1 MRWFRRKTAGEVV
14 FDFANMTLLIL
25 LCIVTIYPFL
35 YVVTRSVMQSTDRAL
50 HPFSVLPRERIT
62 LEAYEFIFNKGSKI
76 FKSYGIT
83 IFRTVVGTILS
94 VIVEAMF
101 AYALSKKYF
110 PPRKFLSMAIAIT
123 MWFSAG
129 LIPNFLVVRL
139 VGLYNN
145 LWVYVLFPLMS
156 AWYVFILRTFFSQ
169 IPDSLEES
177 ARMDGASDVTVLIR
191 IILPLSTP
199 VLATISLF
207 HAVYHWNEWFSGIIF
222 IADPEKIPVQALLY
236 QILRMA
242 EQSSMNVQIIMFQPP
257 PSISVQMAMI
267 VVTAFPI
274 VVAYPFFQ
282 KHFVKGML
290 IGSIKG

>member
-1 MRWFRRKTAGEVV
+1 MRLLSRKTTGEIT
-14 FDFANMTLLIL
+14 FDIANIVLLIL
-25 LCIVTIYPFL
+25 LCLGTLYPFL
-35 YVVTRSVMQSTDRAL
+35 YVVSRSVMQASDRAL
-50 HPFSVLPRERIT
+50 HPFAILPRERIT

-76 FKSYGIT
+76 FKSYAIT
-83 IFRTVVGTILS
+83 IFRTVVGTVLS

-129 LIPNFLVVRL
+129 LIPNFLVVRA

-145 LWVYVLFPLMS
+145 IWVYVMFPLMS
-156 AWYVFILRTFFSQ
+156 AWYVFIMRTFFSQ

-177 ARMDGASDVTVLIR
+177 ARMDGASDVAILIR

-222 IADPEKIPVQALLY
+222 IADPTKIPVQALLY

-242 EQSSMNVQIIMFQPP
+242 EQSSMNVELITFRPP

-274 VVAYPFFQ
+274 VAAYPFFQ